1 MPSRSIVKLLQQ
13 LKALGEHA
21 IQGNLVEVML
31 TCGTPT
37 CGCHQDRN
45 RRHGPHLYLRYR
57 DLNGRSRSKPK
68 CSATVRLGLREA
80 HGGRRGDCVS
90 LGEQRSSHRASSG
103 SAAAFPRCPGKA
115 DEQLP
120 HRAAQAD
127 QSHQR
132 DRHNR
137 EAGDQAG
144 TLDGPSRVAGPPR
157 PQCFW

>member
-57 DLNGRSRSKPK
+57 DLNGRSRSMYVPR
-68 CSATVRLGLREA
+68 SHEGEMREA
-80 HGGRRGDCVS
+80 VEAWSRMWEAMLELS
-90 LGEQRSSHRASSG
+90 QN
-103 SAAAFPRCPGKA
+103 
-115 DEQLP
+115 
-120 HRAAQAD
+120 
-127 QSHQR
+127 
-132 DRHNR
+132 NR
-137 EAGDQAG
+137 EALRERLRRRSQG
-144 TLDGPSRVAGPPR
+144 
-157 PQCFW
+157 